1 MTTVMLSPPLPDGGI
16 HSSEGRDMRT
26 VKSMAVIALLVA
38 SVACASGGASS
49 GPRTTTDRDV
59 ITEAEIQS
67 RASDAANAFQII
79 QKLRPQM
86 MRTRG
91 LASPSDRTGE
101 SVQPKVYLDNVEY
114 GAMSQLSNVN
124 ATQIREIRFL
134 NARDATTRWG
144 TGHMG
149 GVILITTK
157 R

>member
-1 MTTVMLSPPLPDGGI
+1 
-16 HSSEGRDMRT
+16 MRIGKWMP
-26 VKSMAVIALLVA
+26 VVALLVA
-38 SVACASGGASS
+38 SVACASGGSS
-49 GPRTTTDRDV
+49 SEPRPTTDRDL
-59 ITEAEIQS
+59 ITEPEIQS
-67 RASDAANAFQII
+67 RASDASNAFQII

-86 MRTRG
+86 LRTRG

-114 GAMSQLSNVN
+114 GTMAQLTNVN
-124 ATQIREIRFL
+124 ASQIREIRFL
-134 NARDATTRWG
+134 SARDATTRWG

>member
-1 MTTVMLSPPLPDGGI
+1 
-16 HSSEGRDMRT
+16 MRIGKWMP
-26 VKSMAVIALLVA
+26 VVALLVA
-38 SVACASGGASS
+38 SVACASGGSS
-49 GPRTTTDRDV
+49 SEPRSTTDRDL
-59 ITEAEIQS
+59 ITEPEIQS
-67 RASDAANAFQII
+67 RASDASNAFQII

-86 MRTRG
+86 LRTRG

-114 GAMSQLSNVN
+114 GTMAQLTNVN
-124 ATQIREIRFL
+124 ASQIREIRFL
-134 NARDATTRWG
+134 SARDATTRWG